1 MKILLV
7 DDDKIIRMGLAKMIK
22 RLFEDKHEVVSNFQN
37 GSVAFD
43 YINENKVDLVITD
56 IKMPVMTGSELIE
69 KAVNELENHPMFI
82 VLSGYDEFTYV
93 RDTMKLGAFN
103 YLLKPLKQEDLKKV
117 IEEAELK
124 IKENSKQEK
133 MLNKSIDILR
143 KDFFKNILFSTSDN
157 LKINK
162 SLLENVQM
170 DENKVYE
177 LLILDRNKDIE
188 NEKDLVMTFL
198 KELADKFLKLNY
210 LTFNAEQN
218 IYIVFYFEST
228 NEDITKNLC
237 KALNKN
243 AELFLKSGLNVYIFE
258 ETMDIF
264 KLREQ
269 AKKFRK
275 IRNNII
281 NKKEYKIYN
290 LSLKK
295 ELMDTLEENNSQ
307 TNLTAIKLAK
317 EYIIKNFN
325 KNITL
330 KEVADA
336 VFLSQNYLSELFKKE
351 LNEGFYDFLSNYR
364 INVSKQ
370 LLLTTNLK
378 IYEIAER
385 VGYNDSITFG
395 RAFKKITGITP
406 NSFRNGTSD

>member
-7 DDDKIIRMGLAKMIK
+7 DDDKIIRIGLAKMIK
-22 RLFEDKHEVVSNFQN
+22 RIFEDNHEVVFNFQN
-37 GSVAFD
+37 GLVAFD
-43 YINENKVDLVITD
+43 YIKENKVDLVITD

-69 KAVNELENHPMFI
+69 KAVNELENPPMFI

-103 YLLKPLKQEDLKKV
+103 YLLKPLKQDDLKKV

-124 IKENSKQEK
+124 LKENSKQEK
-133 MLNKSIDILR
+133 MINKSIDIVR

-162 SLLENVQM
+162 SLLENIQM
-170 DENKVYE
+170 DENKIYK
-177 LLILDRNKDIE
+177 LLILDGNKNIK
-188 NEKDLVMTFL
+188 NEKELILNLL
-198 KELADKFLKLNY
+198 KNIKEKVLNINY
-210 LTFNAEQN
+210 LTFNTEEKF
-218 IYIVFYFEST
+218 YILFYFDST
-228 NEDITKNLC
+228 KEDVNKNLC
-237 KALNKN
+237 KALNEESKV
-243 AELFLKSGLNVYIFE
+243 FLSKGLNVYIFK
-258 ETMDIF
+258 ETMDIN

-269 AKKFRK
+269 SKRFK
-275 IRNNII
+275 IIHKNII
-281 NKKEYKIYN
+281 DEKEQKIYN

-295 ELMDTLEENNSQ
+295 ELSDDLEKNTQ

-330 KEVADA
+330 KAVAAA
-336 VFLSQNYLSELFKKE
+336 VFLSQNYLSALFKKE

-378 IYEIAER
+378 VYEIAER

-395 RAFKKITGITP
+395 RAFKKITGTTP
-406 NSFRNGTSD
+406 NGFRNGTND

>member
-1 MKILLV
+1 MNILLV

-22 RLFEDKHEVVSNFQN
+22 RLFEDKHDVVSNFQN

-43 YINENKVDLVITD
+43 YIKENKIDLVITD

-69 KAVNELENHPMFI
+69 KAVNELQNPPMFI

-103 YLLKPLKQEDLKKV
+103 YLLKPLKQDDLKKV

-133 MLNKSIDILR
+133 MLNKSIDIVR
-143 KDFFKNILFSTSDN
+143 KDFFKNILFSASDN

-170 DENKVYE
+170 DENTVYE
-177 LLILDRNKDIE
+177 LLIIDRNKDIE
-188 NEKDLVMTFL
+188 NQKELVMNFL
-198 KELADKFLKLNY
+198 KELTEKFLNLNY
-210 LTFNAEQN
+210 LIFNAEQN
-218 IYIVFYFEST
+218 IYIIFYYESAG
-228 NEDITKNLC
+228 EDIAKNLC
-237 KALNKN
+237 KALNEK
-243 AELFLKSGLNVYIFE
+243 AEIFLESSLNVYIFE
-258 ETMDIF
+258 ETMDIP

-269 AKKFRK
+269 SKKFRK
-275 IRNNII
+275 IRDNII
-281 NKKEYKIYN
+281 NNREYKIYN

-295 ELMDTLEENNSQ
+295 EFMDALEKNNSQ

-378 IYEIAER
+378 VYEIAER

-395 RAFKKITGITP
+395 RAFKKITGTTP
-406 NSFRNGTSD
+406 NGFRNGTND

>member
-7 DDDKIIRMGLAKMIK
+7 DDDKIIRIGLAKMIK
-22 RLFEDKHEVVSNFQN
+22 RIFEDNHEVVFNFQN
-37 GSVAFD
+37 GLVAFD
-43 YINENKVDLVITD
+43 YIKENKVDLVITD

-69 KAVNELENHPMFI
+69 KAVNELENPPMFI

-103 YLLKPLKQEDLKKV
+103 YLLKTLKQDDLKKV

-124 IKENSKQEK
+124 LKENSKQEK
-133 MLNKSIDILR
+133 MINKSIDIVR

-162 SLLENVQM
+162 SLLENIQM
-170 DENKVYE
+170 DENKIYK
-177 LLILDRNKDIE
+177 LLILDRNKNIK
-188 NEKDLVMTFL
+188 NEKELILNLL
-198 KELADKFLKLNY
+198 KNIKEKVLNINY
-210 LTFNAEQN
+210 LTFNTEEKF
-218 IYIVFYFEST
+218 YILFYFDST
-228 NEDITKNLC
+228 KEDVNKNLC
-237 KALNKN
+237 KALNEESKV
-243 AELFLKSGLNVYIFE
+243 FLSKGLNVYIFK
-258 ETMDIF
+258 ETMDIN

-269 AKKFRK
+269 SKRFK
-275 IRNNII
+275 IIHKNII
-281 NKKEYKIYN
+281 DEKEQKIYN

-295 ELMDTLEENNSQ
+295 ELSDDLEKNTQ

-378 IYEIAER
+378 VYEIAER

-395 RAFKKITGITP
+395 RAFKKITGTTP
-406 NSFRNGTSD
+406 NGFRNGTND

>member
-22 RLFEDKHEVVSNFQN
+22 RIFEDNHEVVFNFQN
-37 GSVAFD
+37 GLVAFD
-43 YINENKVDLVITD
+43 YIKENKVDLVITD
-56 IKMPVMTGSELIE
+56 IKMPVMTGNELIE
-69 KAVNELENHPMFI
+69 KAVNELENPPMFI

-103 YLLKPLKQEDLKKV
+103 YLLKPLKQDDLKKV

-124 IKENSKQEK
+124 LKENTKKEK
-133 MLNKSIDILR
+133 MINKSVEIVR

-162 SLLENVQM
+162 SLLENIQM
-170 DENKVYE
+170 DENKLYK
-177 LLILDRNKDIE
+177 LLILDRNKNIE
-188 NEKDLVMTFL
+188 NEKELIVNLL
-198 KELADKFLKLNY
+198 KNIKEKVSNLNY
-210 LTFNAEQN
+210 LTFNTEEKF
-218 IYIVFYFEST
+218 YVLFYFDSI
-228 NEDITKNLC
+228 NEDINKNLC
-237 KALNKN
+237 KALNEKGKV
-243 AELFLKSGLNVYIFE
+243 FLSKGLNVYIFE
-258 ETMDIF
+258 ETMDIN

-269 AKKFRK
+269 SKRFKKIHK
-275 IRNNII
+275 NII
-281 NKKEYKIYN
+281 DEKEQKIYN

-295 ELMDTLEENNSQ
+295 ELSDALEKNTQ

-336 VFLSQNYLSELFKKE
+336 VFLSQKYLSELFKKE

-378 IYEIAER
+378 VYEIAER

-395 RAFKKITGITP
+395 RAFKKITGTTP
-406 NSFRNGTSD
+406 NSFRNGTND

>member
-7 DDDKIIRMGLAKMIK
+7 DDDKIIRIGLAKMIK
-22 RLFEDKHEVVSNFQN
+22 RIFEDNHEVVFNFQN
-37 GSVAFD
+37 GLVAFD
-43 YINENKVDLVITD
+43 YIKENKVDLVITD

-69 KAVNELENHPMFI
+69 KAVNELENPPMFI

-103 YLLKPLKQEDLKKV
+103 YLLKPLKQDDLKKV

-124 IKENSKQEK
+124 LKENSKQEK
-133 MLNKSIDILR
+133 MINKSIDIVR

-162 SLLENVQM
+162 SLLENIQM
-170 DENKVYE
+170 DENKIYK
-177 LLILDRNKDIE
+177 LLILDRNKNIK
-188 NEKDLVMTFL
+188 NEKELILNLL
-198 KELADKFLKLNY
+198 KNIKEKVLNINY
-210 LTFNAEQN
+210 LTFNTEEKF
-218 IYIVFYFEST
+218 YILFYFDLT
-228 NEDITKNLC
+228 KEDVNKNLC
-237 KALNKN
+237 KALNEESKV
-243 AELFLKSGLNVYIFE
+243 FLSKGLNVYIFK
-258 ETMDIF
+258 ETMDIN

-269 AKKFRK
+269 SKRFK
-275 IRNNII
+275 IIHKNII
-281 NKKEYKIYN
+281 DEKEQKIYN

-295 ELMDTLEENNSQ
+295 ELSDDLEKNTQ

-378 IYEIAER
+378 VYEIAER

-395 RAFKKITGITP
+395 RAFKKITGTTP
-406 NSFRNGTSD
+406 NGFRNGTND